1 MDWKD
6 KKMKLQGLNGT
17 LPCELLNGTLF
28 FTLCQFLST
37 ICKFNFFFKEDKIV
51 FYKIGCQFK
60 TEIFKYTSMKLK
72 KREKIYLN
80 S

>member
-28 FTLCQFLST
+28 FTLCQFWST
-37 ICKFNFFFKEDKIV
+37 ICKFNFF
-51 FYKIGCQFK
+51 
-60 TEIFKYTSMKLK
+60 
-72 KREKIYLN
+72 
-80 S
+80 

>member
-37 ICKFNFFFKEDKIV
+37 ICKFNFF
-51 FYKIGCQFK
+51 
-60 TEIFKYTSMKLK
+60 LK
-72 KREKIYLN
+72 KTKLYFIKLVVNSKPKYLN
-80 S
+80 THQWS